1 MEETVQVLSFF
12 LRLVEPFIAIIITVM
27 CFISLRGSRRRE
39 EPLIVLEDEQEEIG
53 YPVLYWENSIGR
65 SRNSDICIQDMT
77 VSRDHAVLLRRN
89 DGWFITD
96 TGSKSGVYVN
106 GEKVEERQQVAIG
119 DRIRIGTT
127 CLVLRRASEAGA
139 NVSRRNIRKSIPSPL
154 ILAIITLYVSVFAMQ
169 TLFNTGAMEAAICAG
184 AFIAEI
190 WVFFAVSAIAF
201 KRPNIELEALAMLLT
216 GTGIMVSTA
225 HNPRQAFVQLAAS
238 AVGVGLYFF
247 ILWFIEIPDRV
258 SKWYIIISV
267 LSLVLL
273 ASTLVIGTSINGAKN
288 WIVLGPV
295 SIQPSEF
302 AKIAYIFVGA
312 STLDVLQTKKS
323 FTMFIAVS
331 ALTIGILVLMSD
343 FGSAVIFF
351 VTFLI
356 ISFMRSGD
364 IKTVILAVTAALLGV
379 VIMLTVKPYIAQ
391 RFEAWGHVW
400 EYADSSGYQ
409 QVNSLIYSA
418 SGGMFG
424 VGTGLGWLQYLFAS
438 ENDLVFCLICEED
451 GCILALL
458 TAAIIG
464 GFMLYARGVAT
475 RARSTFYSI
484 SACSAAGLLVFQA
497 ALNIFGVTDILP
509 LTGVTL
515 PFVSYGGSSLAACW
529 GLLAFIKAA
538 DERTYSRHR
547 PKKTVSSEKPR
558 RRTAQDEGFVEI

>member
-1 MEETVQVLSFF
+1 
-12 LRLVEPFIAIIITVM
+12 
-27 CFISLRGSRRRE
+27 
-39 EPLIVLEDEQEEIG
+39 
-53 YPVLYWENSIGR
+53 
-65 SRNSDICIQDMT
+65 
-77 VSRDHAVLLRRN
+77 
-89 DGWFITD
+89 
-96 TGSKSGVYVN
+96 
-106 GEKVEERQQVAIG
+106 
-119 DRIRIGTT
+119 
-127 CLVLRRASEAGA
+127 
-139 NVSRRNIRKSIPSPL
+139 
-154 ILAIITLYVSVFAMQ
+154 
-169 TLFNTGAMEAAICAG
+169 
-184 AFIAEI
+184 
-190 WVFFAVSAIAF
+190 
-201 KRPNIELEALAMLLT
+201 
-216 GTGIMVSTA
+216 
-225 HNPRQAFVQLAAS
+225 
-238 AVGVGLYFF
+238 
-247 ILWFIEIPDRV
+247 
-258 SKWYIIISV
+258 
-267 LSLVLL
+267 
-273 ASTLVIGTSINGAKN
+273 
-288 WIVLGPV
+288 
-295 SIQPSEF
+295 
-302 AKIAYIFVGA
+302 
-312 STLDVLQTKKS
+312 
-323 FTMFIAVS
+323 MFIAVS

-515 PFVSYGGSSLAACW
+515 PFVSYGGTASIFYMGEIGIVLSVGRDNPELE
-529 GLLAFIKAA
+529 LVEEK
-538 DERTYSRHR
+538 DES
-547 PKKTVSSEKPR
+547 
-558 RRTAQDEGFVEI
+558 

>member
-1 MEETVQVLSFF
+1 MDNIVEYISFGLRAAQPVLG
-12 LRLVEPFIAIIITVM
+12 IIIAVL
-27 CFISLRGSRRRE
+27 CFISLRGSRRKE
-39 EPLIVLEDEQEEIG
+39 QPLICLEDAGGEYS

-65 SRNSDICIQDMT
+65 SRSSDIVINDMT

-96 TGSKSGVYVN
+96 TGSKAGVFVN
-106 GEKVEERQQVAIG
+106 GEKTEGRCPVAVG
-119 DRIRIGTT
+119 DRIFIGATE
-127 CLVLRRASEAGA
+127 LILRRASDMGA
-139 NVSRRNIRKSIPSPL
+139 PPRQIMKRTLPSAL
-154 ILAIITLYVSVFAMQ
+154 IISLITLYIAMLTIQ
-169 TLFNTGAMEAAICAG
+169 IILNVGSADCAVCCAG
-184 AFIAEI
+184 FIAVM
-190 WVFFAVSAIAF
+190 WGFFAVSGALF
-201 KRPNIELEALAMLLT
+201 KRPNIELEALALMLT
-216 GTGIMVSTA
+216 GTGIMTASA
-225 HNPRQAFVQLAAS
+225 HNMSQAYVQLAAS
-238 AVGVGLYFF
+238 VVGLSLYTF
-247 ILWFIEIPDRV
+247 ILWFIEKPDRV

-267 LSLVLL
+267 AELLLL
-273 ASTLVIGTSINGAKN
+273 ASTLVIGSTINGAKN
-288 WIVLGPV
+288 WIILGPV

-323 FTMFIAVS
+323 LTLFVLVS
-331 ALTIGILVLMSD
+331 MGTIGLLALMSD

-356 ISFMRSGD
+356 IAFMRSGD

-379 VIMLTVKPYIAQ
+379 VVMLTVKPYIAQ

-400 EYADSSGYQ
+400 EYADTSGYQ

-418 SGGMFG
+418 SGGLIGMG
-424 VGTGLGWLQYLFAS
+424 PGKGWLQYLFAS
-438 ENDLVFCLICEED
+438 ENDLVFCLICEES
-451 GCILALL
+451 GCVLALL
-458 TAAIIG
+458 CAAIIG
-464 GFMLYARGVAT
+464 GFMLYARGVST

-538 DERTYSRHR
+538 DERTYAHHR
-547 PKKTVSSEKPR
+547 MKAKKQKP
-558 RRTAQDEGFVEI
+558 AQEEQFVEI